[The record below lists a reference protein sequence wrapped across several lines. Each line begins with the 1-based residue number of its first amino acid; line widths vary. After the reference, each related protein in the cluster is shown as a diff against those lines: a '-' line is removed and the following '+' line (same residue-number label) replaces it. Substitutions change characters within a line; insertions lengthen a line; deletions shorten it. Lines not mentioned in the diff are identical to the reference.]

1 MNDTGKRI
9 LVADDEQL
17 YALAIK
23 YNLEASGYQV
33 ITVHDGRS
41 AINKVAGMDLD
52 LVLLD
57 IKMPDMDGFEAY
69 RQIREFSDV
78 PVIMLTALANEKD
91 KVFGLDSGADDY
103 VTKPF
108 GADELMARVR
118 AALRRSRSSTSIN
131 QEESVIHIG
140 SIRIDIASNRVY
152 ARGCEVNLTPIEYRL
167 LCELAKQVGRVLVT
181 EYLVDK
187 VWGQTYEGD
196 ETLLWKS
203 IHRLR
208 KKIEPDW
215 KNPVHILT
223 RRGIGYYLAINEE
236 NNLL

>member
-9 LVADDEQL
+9 LVADDEQR

-33 ITVHDGRS
+33 VTVHDGQS
-41 AINKVAGMDLD
+41 AVDKIARMDLD

-57 IKMPDMDGFEAY
+57 IKMPDMDGFEVCS
-69 RQIREFSDV
+69 RIREFSDV

-91 KVFGLDSGADDY
+91 KVLGLDSGADDY

-108 GADELMARVR
+108 GAEELMARVR
-118 AALRRSRSSTSIN
+118 SALRRSQSSTYSSPD
-131 QEESVIHIG
+131 EAVIHVG
-140 SIRIDIASNRVY
+140 SIRVDLSSKRVY

-167 LCELAKQVGRVLVT
+167 LCELAKQAGRVLVT
-181 EYLVDK
+181 EFLVDK
-187 VWGQTYEGD
+187 VWGQTYEDD

-215 KNPVHILT
+215 KNPIHILT
-223 RRGIGYYLAINEE
+223 RRGIGYYLATDEPSE
-236 NNLL
+236 PS

>member
-1 MNDTGKRI
+1 MTETGKRI
-9 LVADDEQL
+9 LVADDEHR

-23 YNLEASGYQV
+23 YNLEASGYHV
-33 ITVHDGRS
+33 TTVHNGRS
-41 AINKVAGMDLD
+41 TIETTASLNPD

-57 IKMPDMDGFEAY
+57 IKMPDMDGYEAC
-69 RQIREFSDV
+69 RRIRKFSDV
-78 PVIMLTALANEKD
+78 PIIMLTAMAKEKD
-91 KVFGLDSGADDY
+91 KVTGLDCGADDY

-108 GADELMARVR
+108 GAEELMARVR
-118 AALRRSRSSTSIN
+118 AALRRSAVSNISE
-131 QEESVIHIG
+131 QEEAIIHVG
-140 SIRIDIASNRVY
+140 SLRVDLSSNRVY

-167 LCELAKQVGRVLVT
+167 FCELAKQAGRVLVT
-181 EYLVDK
+181 DYLIEI
-187 VWGQTYEGD
+187 VWGQSYDGD

-223 RRGIGYYLAINEE
+223 RRGIGYYLASDEE
-236 NNLL
+236 ATPS